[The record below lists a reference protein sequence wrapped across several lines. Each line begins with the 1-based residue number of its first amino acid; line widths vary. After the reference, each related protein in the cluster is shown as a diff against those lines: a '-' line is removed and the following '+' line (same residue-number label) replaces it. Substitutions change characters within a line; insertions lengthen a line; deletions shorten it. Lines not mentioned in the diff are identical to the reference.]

1 MGMPSTARR
10 YTVDEVLA
18 FPDDGN
24 RYELVDGELLMT
36 PSPAQ
41 IHQLVAGRLYA
52 RLVAYLTPFDHVAQ
66 AFFAPA
72 DIIWGPDEYVQ
83 PDLFVVPVN
92 EVTGDWRDC
101 QTLLLA
107 VEVVSPSSARA
118 DRFTKRRLYQR
129 RGVAT
134 YWIVDADARL
144 VEVWRPDDDRPEIV
158 TGELRWRVMPDVEEL
173 VVAVQDL
180 FSGLPPGA
188 ELRSSPA
195 PPPAPPPPRP

>member
-24 RYELVDGELLMT
+24 RYELVDGELLVT

-41 IHQLVAGRLYA
+41 RHQIVLDELYA
-52 RLVAYLTPFDHVAQ
+52 LLRAYVKRHSHLAR

-83 PDLFVVPVN
+83 PDMFVVPAN

-101 QTLLLA
+101 QSLLLA
-107 VEVVSPSSARA
+107 VEVVSPGSARA
-118 DRFTKRRLYQR
+118 DRLTKRRLYQR

-144 VEVWRPDDDRPEIV
+144 VEVWHPDDDRPEIV
-158 TGELRWRVMPDVEEL
+158 TETLRWRVAGDAEVL
-173 VVAVQDL
+173 VIDIQDL
-180 FSGLPPGA
+180 FSTLPA
-188 ELRSSPA
+188 
-195 PPPAPPPPRP
+195 